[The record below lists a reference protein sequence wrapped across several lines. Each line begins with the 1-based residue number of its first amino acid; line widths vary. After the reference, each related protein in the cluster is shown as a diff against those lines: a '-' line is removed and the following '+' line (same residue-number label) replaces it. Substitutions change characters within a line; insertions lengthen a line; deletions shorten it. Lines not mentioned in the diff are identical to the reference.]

1 MPLVV
6 KKFGEG
12 RVQVVHRGGQK
23 FGVECRNC
31 GASRD
36 YPSTL
41 IAEQIALMH
50 ATRRDANGRCLP
62 LAAG

>member
-1 MPLVV
+1 MPFVV
-6 KKFGEG
+6 KKFGQG
-12 RVQVVHRGGQK
+12 RVQVVSRSQG
-23 FGVECRNC
+23 FGVECRTC

-36 YPSTL
+36 YRSNP

-50 ATRRDANGRCLP
+50 AMRRDASDRCLP